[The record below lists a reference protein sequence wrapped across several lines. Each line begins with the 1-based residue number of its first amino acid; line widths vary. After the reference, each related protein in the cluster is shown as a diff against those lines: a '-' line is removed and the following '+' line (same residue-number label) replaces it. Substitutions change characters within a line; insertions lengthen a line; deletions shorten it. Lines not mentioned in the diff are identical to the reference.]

1 MDGNADL
8 RKDEGALTSYAGQ
21 WADLEGVTGCFTA
34 AVFKYSCLCSE
45 THDRPCHIVRHLAA
59 FNEVLFSARMQLR
72 EIPGARGELA
82 LVSVADSG
90 MHLPEPQDVQSKLGA
105 CLLHRLLKFH
115 QCIAA
120 LNVTPFHFEKCAS
133 LLCDVLPYSRLKRLR
148 LQFWCFP
155 IRESI
160 CATIA
165 SLTSLEELECSF
177 FRDCCAEF
185 PTALAALVRT
195 SPSLVV
201 LGLQGTSMEQHAT
214 NNFLSCLM
222 QSGIL
227 KELTLRG
234 SLIPETCRE
243 ELRKYLMFA
252 PSLTSFIFTADSE
265 KTETS
270 VLEGILHNK
279 TLSKVVIT
287 TFTGGIESIQLVA
300 GIIGENT
307 VISSL
312 VILSIYEDVSPIHNA
327 AYETWIEALEK
338 NEALEELSIP
348 YQIWNPQQWIRFH
361 DVLSSKHHLKKV
373 YVFSDSTNHNL
384 LTHVCHTLEDSGVHD
399 KVSCGV
405 YFAED
410 NIDLL
415 KCKMFSGLF
424 LVGDVHEDVKT
435 AALLQLPDCGHVTS
449 LVLEIPRGNL
459 AVSSALAEYVQST
472 AVLRKLEVSMG
483 FADDFDFSDEWWRV
497 IVESLARNN
506 SLKELVFYVDSMS
519 DRDVESIA
527 DAVNASRNIR
537 KLTFG
542 DSTVTSLRAFVSR
555 LSLGITDNH
564 TLLDIVLEGRLD
576 QGWPEASKKV
586 LAIYEVTRRNMGLM
600 AVAAAFT
607 KTTELDRYTSAALER
622 ICKLHGELLE
632 DLAELADVSAAEIGG
647 LARGHLKRT
656 ASLDEYMRITS
667 VVKERV
673 VCHPRDD
680 GRMQLDDL
688 NEDCWEMVRRY
699 LMLDDVEEDVAHTE
713 CR

>member
-1 MDGNADL
+1 MQDEQPTPAKTRELIVWRHGVAGAPGAKIELFLFHALHAAGN
-8 RKDEGALTSYAGQ
+8 EGALTSYAGQ
-21 WADLEGVTGCFTA
+21 WADLEGITGCFTA
-34 AVFKYSCLCSE
+34 AVFKYRCSCTE

-90 MHLPEPQDVQSKLGA
+90 MHLPEPQDFQSKLGA
-105 CLLHRLLKFH
+105 CLMHRLLKFH

-120 LNVTPFHFEKCAS
+120 LSVTPFHFEKCAS

-148 LQFWCFP
+148 LQFWCSP
-155 IRESI
+155 IRVSI

-177 FRDCCAEF
+177 F
-185 PTALAALVRT
+185 PLVRT

-201 LGLQGTSMEQHAT
+201 LGFHGTSMEEHAT
-214 NNFLSCLM
+214 NNLL
-222 QSGIL
+222 
-227 KELTLRG
+227 
-234 SLIPETCRE
+234 
-243 ELRKYLMFA
+243 
-252 PSLTSFIFTADSE
+252 
-265 KTETS
+265 
-270 VLEGILHNK
+270 
-279 TLSKVVIT
+279 
-287 TFTGGIESIQLVA
+287 
-300 GIIGENT
+300 
-307 VISSL
+307 
-312 VILSIYEDVSPIHNA
+312 
-327 AYETWIEALEK
+327 
-338 NEALEELSIP
+338 
-348 YQIWNPQQWIRFH
+348 
-361 DVLSSKHHLKKV
+361 
-373 YVFSDSTNHNL
+373 STNHNL

-424 LVGDVHEDVKT
+424 LVRDVHEDVKT
-435 AALLQLPDCGHVTS
+435 AALLQLPDCSHVTS

-472 AVLRKLEVSMG
+472 SVLRKLEVSTG

-542 DSTVTSLRAFVSR
+542 DSTVTSLRAF
-555 LSLGITDNH
+555 
-564 TLLDIVLEGRLD
+564 GRLD

-586 LAIYEVTRRNMGLM
+586 LAIYEATRRNMGLL

-607 KTTELDRYTSAALER
+607 KTTELDRYSSAALER

-680 GRMQLDDL
+680 GSMQLDDL
-688 NEDCWEMVRRY
+688 NEDCWEMVRRC
-699 LMLDDVEEDVAHTE
+699 LMLDDVEVAVAHTE